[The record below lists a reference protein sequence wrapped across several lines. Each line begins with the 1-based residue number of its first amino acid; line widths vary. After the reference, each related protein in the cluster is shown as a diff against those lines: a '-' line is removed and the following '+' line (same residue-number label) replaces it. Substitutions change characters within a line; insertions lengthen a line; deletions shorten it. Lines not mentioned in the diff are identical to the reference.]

1 MKWLFTLKCK
11 LLHSKHRN
19 QLKEKVVRKYAW
31 SDDFTYTD
39 EVFNKEV
46 QKAFCDNWQDHRK

>member
-1 MKWLFTLKCK
+1 
-11 LLHSKHRN
+11 
-19 QLKEKVVRKYAW
+19 VRKYAW